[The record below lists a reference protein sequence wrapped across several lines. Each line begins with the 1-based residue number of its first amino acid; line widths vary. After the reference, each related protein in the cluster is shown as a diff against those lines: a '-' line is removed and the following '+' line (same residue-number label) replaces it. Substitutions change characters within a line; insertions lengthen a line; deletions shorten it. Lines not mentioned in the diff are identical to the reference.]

1 MRGAATGFVMLIF
14 FVAIIIIMNTLS
26 MAALERV
33 SEIGMMRAVG
43 AQKSFIARM
52 FFAETAVISFIFGG
66 AGIVIGIIVV
76 FILNLLHITTDNQ
89 ILELLFGG
97 NVFRPTLGIGDIV
110 IGVIELSLVTVL
122 ATLYPLKVA
131 RRITPLDAITRD

>member
-1 MRGAATGFVMLIF
+1 
-14 FVAIIIIMNTLS
+14 
-26 MAALERV
+26 
-33 SEIGMMRAVG
+33 MRAVG